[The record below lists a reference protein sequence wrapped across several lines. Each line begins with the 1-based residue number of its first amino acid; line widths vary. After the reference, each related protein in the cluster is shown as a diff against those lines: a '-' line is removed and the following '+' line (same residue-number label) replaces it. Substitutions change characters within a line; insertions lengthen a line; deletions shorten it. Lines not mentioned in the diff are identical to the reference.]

1 MNPIAYIAKFFSGN
15 ARTVLLKKNVIGSLL
30 LKGISIIISFLVVRM
45 TIDFVNP
52 TQYGIWISLSS
63 LMAWFF
69 FFDIGFTH
77 GFRNRFAE
85 AVALGNTS
93 EARILTSTTYA
104 SLSIII
110 AVGLAIILP
119 VNIFVDWSSILEVDP
134 AYRQELSRVF
144 MLLISFF
151 GLNMILQVFS
161 ALVTADQRPVL
172 ASLINVLGQA
182 FAFLTIFILT
192 RTVSHGNLIQLALAF
207 SGVPVLVLGIISL
220 FMFYGRYRAYRP
232 SLRFVRF
239 SYVKNILGIGGQFF
253 IITTAML
260 LIFQLMNIII
270 SREIG
275 PDVVTQYNV
284 SYKYFNIL
292 YMVALIVITP
302 FWSAFTD
309 AYTRGNFDWMASM
322 LRNMERLW
330 LASIPCVIIMILF
343 AERFFALW
351 LDDVVIV
358 PVSFNIALALY
369 VELMMLANIYM
380 YMINGTGKV
389 RLQLII
395 YVTFAIVAYPVMTF
409 CCRQWSIPGLLLLPT
424 LVYLFQAVAGRI
436 QIKKIIRRNA
446 SGIWNR

>member
-1 MNPIAYIAKFFSGN
+1 MNPIASIAKFFSGN
-15 ARTVLLKKNVIGSLL
+15 ARTVLLKKNIIGSLL

-52 TQYGIWISLSS
+52 TQYGIWLALSS

-85 AVALGNTS
+85 AKALGNTT

-104 SLSIII
+104 SLTIII

-134 AYRQELSRVF
+134 SYRHELSRVF

-151 GLNMILQVFS
+151 GINMILQVFS

-192 RTVSHGNLIQLALAF
+192 RTVRHGNLIQLALAF
-207 SGVPVLVLGIISL
+207 SGVPVLVLGIISI
-220 FMFYGRYRAYRP
+220 FMFHGRYRAYRP
-232 SLRFVRF
+232 SFRFVRF

-253 IITTAML
+253 VITTAML

-343 AERFFALW
+343 AGSFFALW
-351 LDDVVIV
+351 LDDVVTV

-395 YVTFAIVAYPVMTF
+395 YVAFAIVAYPVMTF

-436 QIKKIIRRNA
+436 QIKKIIRGNA
-446 SGIWNR
+446 TGIWNR